1 MSDMLC
7 YAHSGI
13 VTGHVDLGWSGM
25 LMGRVTQAASPTIY
39 GMATVNSKCRQAVC
53 VCVCVCMYVCVCRH
67 FHQCCTEGYSEF

>member
-53 VCVCVCMYVCVCRH
+53 VCVCVKVVAPMLVGKKV
-67 FHQCCTEGYSEF
+67 TLTWNSGA